1 MKITKVTPRLIE
13 RAMAGNLWNPR
24 TRWTRKRMVLV
35 FIETDTGLFGVG
47 EGWTSGGS
55 ARALVDTIEDD
66 LAPLLLGQDPH
77 FVTRF
82 AKQALET
89 TENSNRPGIMGA
101 AFGAVDTALW
111 DLIGKAARL
120 PLYRLLGAY
129 DEKVFTYASAGL
141 YGENKGPDDLGAEL
155 RGYIEPGLHRG
166 QDEGRR
172 RAAEGGRRQGCRRRA
187 RRSARTPGSWSMR
200 STISACP
207 KRWRWPARS
216 SATTSTSSR
225 RRSRRA
231 TSGARREVH
240 AKSPI
245 PVCGNETLAWTG
257 PFRELITRRA
267 VHFVQFDPAVCGGI
281 TEGRRI
287 ADLAAAFHLPC
298 TLHASS
304 TSVLFAA
311 CLHLGA
317 ALANCA
323 SVEYHMLH
331 QWFWDLEP
339 EDTFIARDGFVR
351 PPEGPGLGLAITP
364 DDVGDA

>member
-1 MKITKVTPRLIE
+1 MKITRVTPRLIE
-13 RAMAGNLWNPR
+13 REMAGNLWNPR

-35 FIETDTGLFGVG
+35 FIETDTGSFGVG
-47 EGWTSGGS
+47 EGWTTGGS

-82 AKQALET
+82 GKQALAT
-89 TENSNRPGIMGA
+89 TDLSNRSGIVGA
-101 AFGAVDTALW
+101 AWGAVDIALW
-111 DLIGKAARL
+111 DLIGKAAKL
-120 PLYRLLGAY
+120 PLYKLLGAC
-129 DEKVFTYASAGL
+129 EEQVFTYASAGL
-141 YGENKGPDDLGAEL
+141 YGEGKTPDDLGAEL
-155 RGYIEPGLHRG
+155 RGYIEQGFSAVKMKIGGAPLKEDVARVAAAREAIGPDARLMVDALYNLSVPEALAFARAIERYDIHFFEAPVSARDVRG
-166 QDEGRR
+166 Q
-172 RAAEGGRRQGCRRRA
+172 A
-187 RRSARTPGSWSMR
+187 
-200 STISACP
+200 
-207 KRWRWPARS
+207 
-216 SATTSTSSR
+216 
-225 RRSRRA
+225 
-231 TSGARREVH
+231 EVH
-240 AKSPI
+240 ARSPI
-245 PVCGNETLAWTG
+245 PVCGNETLAWTDA
-257 PFRELITRRA
+257 FRQLITQRA

-287 ADLAAAFHLPC
+287 ADLARAFHLPC

-339 EDTFIARDGFVR
+339 KDTFIARDGFVR

-364 DDVGDA
+364 DDVG

>member
-1 MKITKVTPRLIE
+1 MKITKVSPRLIE
-13 RAMAGNLWNPR
+13 REMGGYLWNPR
-24 TRWTRKRMVLV
+24 TRWTKKRMVLV

-47 EGWTSGGS
+47 EGWTTGGS

-66 LAPLLLGQDPH
+66 LAPLLLGQNPH

-82 AKQALET
+82 GKQAFDT
-89 TENSNRPGIMGA
+89 TDLSNRSGILGA
-101 AFGAVDTALW
+101 AWGAVDIALW
-111 DLIGKAARL
+111 DLIGKAAKL
-120 PLYRLLGAY
+120 PLYKLLGAY
-129 DEKVFTYASAGL
+129 EEQVFTYASAGL
-141 YGENKGPDDLGAEL
+141 YGEGKSPDDLGAEL
-155 RGYIEPGLHRG
+155 RGYIEQGFTAVKMKVGGAPLKEDVARVAAAREAIGPDAKLMVDALYNLSVPEALAFARAIERYDIHFFEAPVSVHDVRG
-166 QDEGRR
+166 Q
-172 RAAEGGRRQGCRRRA
+172 A
-187 RRSARTPGSWSMR
+187 
-200 STISACP
+200 
-207 KRWRWPARS
+207 
-216 SATTSTSSR
+216 
-225 RRSRRA
+225 
-231 TSGARREVH
+231 EVH

-245 PVCGNETLAWTG
+245 PVCGNETLAWTDA
-257 PFRELITRRA
+257 FRELITARA
-267 VHFVQFDPAVCGGI
+267 VHFVQFDPAICGGI

-287 ADLAAAFHLPC
+287 ADLAHAFHLPC

-339 EDTFIARDGFVR
+339 ADTFSQREGFLR

-364 DDVGDA
+364 DDLGET

>member
-13 RAMAGNLWNPR
+13 REMAGNLWNPR
-24 TRWTRKRMVLV
+24 TRWTKKRMVLV
-35 FIETDTGLFGVG
+35 FIETDAGLFGVG

-55 ARALVDTIEDD
+55 ARALLDTIEDD
-66 LAPLLLGQDPH
+66 LTPLLLGQDPY

-82 AKQALET
+82 GKLALET

-111 DLIGKAARL
+111 DLIGKAAKL

-129 DEKVFTYASAGL
+129 DEQVFAYASAGL
-141 YGENKGPDDLGAEL
+141 YGENKGSDDLGAEL
-155 RGYIEPGLHRG
+155 RGYIEQGFTAVKMKVGGAPLQEDVARVAAAREAIGPDAKLMVDALYNLSVPQALALARAIERYDIHFFEAPVSVRDVRG
-166 QDEGRR
+166 Q
-172 RAAEGGRRQGCRRRA
+172 A
-187 RRSARTPGSWSMR
+187 
-200 STISACP
+200 
-207 KRWRWPARS
+207 
-216 SATTSTSSR
+216 
-225 RRSRRA
+225 
-231 TSGARREVH
+231 EVH

-257 PFRELITRRA
+257 PFRELITQGA
-267 VHFVQFDPAVCGGI
+267 VHFVQFDPAACGGI

-287 ADLAAAFHLPC
+287 ADLAGAFHLPC

-364 DDVGDA
+364 DDVS

>member
-1 MKITKVTPRLIE
+1 MKITNVTPRLIE
-13 RAMAGNLWNPR
+13 REMAGNLWNPR
-24 TRWTRKRMVLV
+24 TRWTKKRMVLV

-82 AKQALET
+82 GKLAFDT
-89 TENSNRPGIMGA
+89 TENSNRSGIMGA

-111 DLIGKAARL
+111 DLIGKAAGL
-120 PLYRLLGAY
+120 PLYRLLGAC
-129 DEKVFTYASAGL
+129 EEQVFTYASAGL
-141 YGENKGPDDLGAEL
+141 YGEGKKPDDLGAEL
-155 RGYIEPGLHRG
+155 ARYVEQGFTAVKMKVGGAPLEEDVARVAAARDAIGPDTRLMIDALYNLSVPEALALARAVERYDIHFLEAPVSAHDVRG
-166 QDEGRR
+166 Q
-172 RAAEGGRRQGCRRRA
+172 A
-187 RRSARTPGSWSMR
+187 
-200 STISACP
+200 
-207 KRWRWPARS
+207 
-216 SATTSTSSR
+216 
-225 RRSRRA
+225 
-231 TSGARREVH
+231 EVH

-257 PFRELITRRA
+257 PFRELITQRA
-267 VHFVQFDPAVCGGI
+267 VHFVQFDPAACGGI

-287 ADLAAAFHLPC
+287 ADLARTFNLPS

-339 EDTFIARDGFVR
+339 EDTFTARNGYVR

-364 DDVGDA
+364 DDLG

>member
-13 RAMAGNLWNPR
+13 REMAGNLWNPR
-24 TRWTRKRMVLV
+24 TRWTKKRMVLV
-35 FIETDTGLFGVG
+35 FIETDTSLFGVG

-82 AKQALET
+82 GKLAFDT
-89 TENSNRPGIMGA
+89 TENSNRSGILGA
-101 AFGAVDTALW
+101 ALGAVDIALW
-111 DLIGKAARL
+111 DLIGKAAGL
-120 PLYRLLGAY
+120 PLYRLLGAC
-129 DEKVFTYASAGL
+129 DERVFTYASAGL
-141 YGENKGPDDLGAEL
+141 YGQDKGPDDLGAEL
-155 RGYIEPGLHRG
+155 RGYVEQGFSAVKMKVGGAPLKEDVARVAAAREAIGPDAKLMIDALYNLSVPEALALARAVERYDIHFLEAPVSAHDVRG
-166 QDEGRR
+166 Q
-172 RAAEGGRRQGCRRRA
+172 AE
-187 RRSARTPGSWSMR
+187 
-200 STISACP
+200 
-207 KRWRWPARS
+207 
-216 SATTSTSSR
+216 
-225 RRSRRA
+225 
-231 TSGARREVH
+231 VN

-257 PFRELITRRA
+257 PFRELITARA
-267 VHFVQFDPAVCGGI
+267 VHFVQFDPAACGGI

-287 ADLAAAFHLPC
+287 ADLARAFNLPC

-304 TSVLFAA
+304 TSVLFASA
-311 CLHLGA
+311 LHLGA

-339 EDTFIARDGFVR
+339 KGTFAAQGGFVR
-351 PPEGPGLGLAITP
+351 PPEGPGLGLALTP
-364 DDVGDA
+364 DDVN